1 MTKLCPRGKAAAKR
15 KFKVYPSAYA
25 NAYASKICAGTIKDP
40 SGVKRKD
47 FKGPKPS
54 GGGGTSAGAKKVRKA
69 VLGLLFLRN
78 QRKIDRKKRRKEPQE
93 QQTKQVNPVTGKAAS
108 QPNMSSN
115 EKMMT
120 AIKNMRK
127 PFGMNVGGD
136 TNKNSKKIKKAGLGL
151 MMLAGK
157 KNRRKAGKQ
166 MKKSKLNML
175 SPGLYGMTQLQN
187 GGMPEATGSYIQ
199 QDIDGESF
207 TNPSTQ
213 AYYKDL
219 LK

>member
-25 NAYASKICAGTIKDP
+25 NAYASKVCAGKVKDP

-54 GGGGTSAGAKKVRKA
+54 GGGGTGKAARKIKKAGMGALIAGAAA
-69 VLGLLFLRN
+69 VPIIGKML
-78 QRKIDRKKRRKEPQE
+78 KKKRRKSGTVQASG
-93 QQTKQVNPVTGKAAS
+93 QVNPVTGEGMDKTEMG
-108 QPNMSSN
+108 NTN

-120 AIKNMRK
+120 AIKNMK
-127 PFGMNVGGD
+127 GPLG
-136 TNKNSKKIKKAGLGL
+136 SKKGGMKVKKAGLGL

-157 KNRRKAGKQ
+157 KNRRKMGKK
-166 MKKSKLNML
+166 MKDSKLNML
-175 SPGLYGMTQLQN
+175 SPGLYGMTQLKD
-187 GGMPEATGSYIQ
+187 GGMPESTGSHIQ
-199 QDIDGESF
+199 QDIDGQSF
-207 TNPSTQ
+207 TNASAQ